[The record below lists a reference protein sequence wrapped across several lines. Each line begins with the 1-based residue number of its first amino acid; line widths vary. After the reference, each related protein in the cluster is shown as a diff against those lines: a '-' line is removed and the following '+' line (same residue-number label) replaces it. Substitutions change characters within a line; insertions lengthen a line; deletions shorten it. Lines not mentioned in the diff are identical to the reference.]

1 MRGATLC
8 ARRVKALFG
17 SLRSKL
23 GKVSLPGPGDPLTQC
38 ILGILS
44 RDVPEPK
51 AREALDRIRGMVVDF
66 NELRVVPPIELAR
79 CWRLPGRAPQCED
92 ISRALNKIF
101 ALHHNVTLDHLL
113 GMPKKEV
120 IIYLSASTD
129 WRTTPGPHPPTRLAT
144 TRRSTRRGHVG
155 LRAAARNHRP
165 PLPTRRGPVLS
176 GTPGKR
182 RRRLGILCSA

>member
-23 GKVSLPGPGDPLTQC
+23 GKGSLPGPGDPLTQC

-66 NELRVVPPIELAR
+66 NELRVVPPIELAQMLGDYPDV
-79 CWRLPGRAPQCED
+79 RLKCED

-120 IIYLSASTD
+120 IIYLSGLD
-129 WRTTPGPHPPTRLAT
+129 WLWKPEEKRLFIKNKT
-144 TRRSTRRGHVG
+144 HLVIEGEV
-155 LRAAARNHRP
+155 
-165 PLPTRRGPVLS
+165 GPVLE
-176 GTPGKR
+176 
-182 RRRLGILCSA
+182 